1 MPNALAVGRYS
12 SENRSARDGNART
25 GGLGMKR
32 SAWGY
37 VAVTALFA
45 AFWAWVF
52 SPGIAV
58 WLANR

>member
-1 MPNALAVGRYS
+1 MP
-12 SENRSARDGNART
+12 ENVART
-25 GGLGMKR
+25 GDVGMKR

-37 VAVTALFA
+37 VAATALFA

-52 SPGIAV
+52 SPEIAI